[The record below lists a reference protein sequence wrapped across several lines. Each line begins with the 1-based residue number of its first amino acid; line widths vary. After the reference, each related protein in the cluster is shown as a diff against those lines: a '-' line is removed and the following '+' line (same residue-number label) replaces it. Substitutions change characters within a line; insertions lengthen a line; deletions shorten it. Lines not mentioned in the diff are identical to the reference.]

1 MSSSSAASTGPW
13 LPVMPIAVLVAPGIG
28 CALYPISSIL
38 RQTSRICASVAP
50 AFINTSIER
59 SLSAGFLPD
68 ESMQVPGPAQVER
81 VPAGFLGLAAR
92 LPDTASSLTRVGI
105 LCSGAPAV
113 HGNSY
118 ENTPFGYGRAR
129 LQSCRHEAC

>member
-1 MSSSSAASTGPW
+1 MSSSTAASTGPW
-13 LPVMPIAVLVAPGIG
+13 LPVMPIAVRVAPGIG

-68 ESMQVPGPAQVER
+68 ESMQIPGPAQVVHHVR
-81 VPAGFLGLAAR
+81 SQGLGKVVNPL
-92 LPDTASSLTRVGI
+92 
-105 LCSGAPAV
+105 
-113 HGNSY
+113 
-118 ENTPFGYGRAR
+118 ENE
-129 LQSCRHEAC
+129 QMIN